1 MEEGM
6 KEAKACPEHEA
17 FVYEFSME
25 TISHLNA
32 ATEIAEIKVEYEEL
46 MPEREVERNLATVG
60 D

>member
-6 KEAKACPEHEA
+6 KKAKAYPEYES
-17 FVYEFSME
+17 FVCEFSME

-32 ATEIAEIKVEYEEL
+32 ATEIAEINAEYEEL
-46 MPEREVERNLATVG
+46 MSEREVERNLATVG